1 VIQSKERKMNTR
13 KLISP
18 SSLTG
23 ALLVGLLSQPALATD
38 EIVVVGKPATAP
50 VVTAEHRADV
60 ERYLRTFD
68 EQLRQTLRE
77 DLKRQA
83 PPKVELASTEAPTR
97 G

>member
-1 VIQSKERKMNTR
+1 MNTR

-38 EIVVVGKPATAP
+38 EIVVVGKPTPAP

-77 DLKRQA
+77 DLKRQT
-83 PPKVELASTEAPTR
+83 PPKVELASNEAPTR

>member
-1 VIQSKERKMNTR
+1 MNTR

-18 SSLTG
+18 SSLAG

-38 EIVVVGKPATAP
+38 EIVVVGKVTPAP
-50 VVTAEHRADV
+50 VVTTEHRVNV
-60 ERYLRTFD
+60 EQYLRAFD

-77 DLKRQA
+77 DLKRQTL
-83 PPKVELASTEAPTR
+83 PKVEVASNVAPTR

>member
-1 VIQSKERKMNTR
+1 MNTR

-18 SSLTG
+18 SGLTG

-38 EIVVVGKPATAP
+38 EIVVVGKPAPVAI
-50 VVTAEHRADV
+50 VVTTEHRADI
-60 ERYLRTFD
+60 ERNLRAFD
-68 EQLRQTLRE
+68 EQLRETLRE

-83 PPKVELASTEAPTR
+83 PPKVEVASNATPTR

>member
-1 VIQSKERKMNTR
+1 VIQSKDRKMNTR
-13 KLISP
+13 TLISP

-38 EIVVVGKPATAP
+38 EIVVVGKPAQPA
-50 VVTAEHRADV
+50 VVTTEHRADV
-60 ERYLRTFD
+60 ERYLRTFN
-68 EQLRQTLRE
+68 EELRRTLRE

-83 PPKVELASTEAPTR
+83 PPKVELASNEAPTR